1 MIRHG
6 LFALVLAAVPAQAA
20 TVYVGNVW
28 PYKVARVQDR
38 LEYTYDLTVVK
49 GGQVSPDV
57 TAEAGEEVVKAY
69 LKALP
74 REVTATVRLDAAI
87 VALSAV
93 PGLEQAPLSPSF
105 AGSPAGP
112 MAASSVLAKDPGHR
126 ALPALHPD
134 VAKALPSVDLV
145 LWKSRALEDGALVA
159 IELAVESG
167 ALGLPLGRK
176 ELWQRVLDKA
186 LARVRTEQGDGK
198 DGALALAARLGAARC
213 LDPANLPANLR
224 SSAELSAAV
233 GEELNALRANEA
245 RFAPQGPWLW
255 TAELRCMHLRSRVL
269 AEPLPSGR
277 AGTAAALTLIAILD
291 SDPKLAKGYAAL
303 EAVRDAL
310 RGRPVADPLAVY
322 RATAAHDGVEA
333 ALDDLPGFFD
343 RLKEAGLN
351 AQAPRPPVFAEA
363 PTPISQFLEA
373 LSPAE
378 RGNAMDELAL
388 AIQDGRV
395 PLTPQEKGPWAIY
408 RDAALVP
415 LLRPEAEGGLSGSL
429 VVDTA
434 YRSRLLATFQALR
447 GAHREGR
454 DEGSGDEGAG
464 DEGGRAELKVQLMV
478 PPYLE
483 VEPLPAAYAR
493 AGASLRRLEDF
504 LAAWPKAAGLSG
516 SLADGGR
523 RGGTLKAEVAQARV
537 LLRGLELL
545 SAGVAGP
552 GAKAEAKGD
561 DAKAVAAARRLL
573 AGWRADADL
582 GRDVRGLETSAVQPG
597 GELAFSGL
605 FGVSR
610 REVHA
615 SFSQPPRVQIAG
627 APEGTSGPF
636 TADSTATQKYLVP
649 VLATGGAAPPRGA
662 AVVPKFWGEVA
673 APDRARFKALC
684 EKAGRSR
691 EAIEAALPDALVGT
705 P

>member
-1 MIRHG
+1 MIRQG
-6 LFALVLAAVPAQAA
+6 LVAVLLAAVPAQAA
-20 TVYVGNVW
+20 VVYVGNVW
-28 PYKVARVQDR
+28 PYKVVRVQDR

-57 TAEAGEEVVKAY
+57 TAEAGEAVVKAY
-69 LKALP
+69 LKSLP

-105 AGSPAGP
+105 AGSSSSLL
-112 MAASSVLAKDPGHR
+112 AASSVLAKDPGHR

-134 VAKALPSVDLV
+134 APKVLPSLDLV
-145 LWKSRALEDGALVA
+145 LWKSRAVEDGALVA
-159 IELAVESG
+159 IELAAESG
-167 ALGLPLGRK
+167 ALGLPMGRK
-176 ELWQRVLDKA
+176 ELWQKVLDKA

-198 DGALALAARLGAARC
+198 DGALALVARLGAARC

-233 GEELNALRANEA
+233 TEELNGLRALEPKLV
-245 RFAPQGPWLW
+245 PQGAWLW
-255 TAELRCMHLRSRVL
+255 TSELRCIFLRDRVL
-269 AEPLPSGR
+269 AEPLPSSR
-277 AGTAAALTLIAILD
+277 SGTAAALTLLAILD
-291 SDPKLAKGYAAL
+291 SDPKLSKGYAAL

-310 RGRPVADPLAVY
+310 HGRPSDDPLAID

-333 ALDDLPGFFD
+333 ALDNLPGFFD
-343 RLKEAGLN
+343 RLKAAGLN
-351 AQAPRPPVFAEA
+351 AQAARPPVFAEA
-363 PTPISQFLEA
+363 QEPIRQFLEA

-395 PLTPQEKGPWAIY
+395 PLTPQDKGPWAIY

-454 DEGSGDEGAG
+454 DEGAPDESPSDEGAH
-464 DEGGRAELKVQLMV
+464 AELKVQLMV
-478 PPYLE
+478 PPHLE

-493 AGASLRRLEDF
+493 SAASLHRLEEF
-504 LAAWPKAAGLSG
+504 LAATPKAAA
-516 SLADGGR
+516 LAGVLPEGGR
-523 RGGTLKAEVAQARV
+523 RAGTLKAEVAQARV

-545 SAGVAGP
+545 SVGVAGP
-552 GAKAEAKGD
+552 GAKAEVKGD
-561 DAKAVAAARRLL
+561 DVKAVAAARRLL
-573 AGWRADADL
+573 AGWRADPDL
-582 GRDVRGLETSAVQPG
+582 TRDVRGLEGSAVLAG
-597 GELAFSGL
+597 GELAYSGL
-605 FGVSR
+605 FGVGR

-627 APEGTSGPF
+627 STEPAGPF
-636 TADSTATQKYLVP
+636 VADSTATQKYLLP
-649 VLATGGAAPPRGA
+649 VLATGSASAPKGA
-662 AVVPKFWGEVA
+662 AVLPKFWGEVA
-673 APDRARFKALC
+673 APDRARLKALC
-684 EKAGRSR
+684 EKAGRMR
-691 EAIEAALPDALVGT
+691 DAIEAALPEALVGT